1 MSTYAIQDKITIAE
15 AHQWLLNAHEEW
27 TQKNIDSLEGNEL
40 DQLMINI
47 ASLKPKDFK
56 VPRRKSAPKKKSS
69 NSERSQMEYDESRC
83 DARCWADGFGAQC
96 SKKKIDGS
104 IFCKTCNKDNK
115 DGNKVGLR
123 NGLFTETRP
132 THEWGDESNKVLGWR
147 DADGNKPEKKK
158 KSSKKSSDGGETN
171 TEKKPRKCGYCR
183 CEGHTKAT
191 CPKIKEDLTETDE
204 VKALKEQL
212 AAAQAKIAQHESA
225 SDEEKTVACEVG
237 LDVANLDDVKDEE
250 LEEDLSPKSKTAAG
264 VGEIKEDQ
272 VEEDQVEEDQ
282 VEEDQ
287 VEEDPVELAKQA
299 KDDRV
304 NKLEI
309 NDDEDNE
316 DNEDNEGF
324 IAITMEGVNY
334 DRDENDVVYDDG
346 MNEVGKWDGEK
357 IIFSK
362 KGLRNHNKSKEI
374 INDIDGE
381 KEDEDL

>member
-132 THEWGDESNKVLGWR
+132 THEWGDESNKVLRWR

-158 KSSKKSSDGGETN
+158 KSSKKSSDGEETN

-204 VKALKEQL
+204 VKTLKEKL

-237 LDVANLDDVKDEE
+237 LDVANLDDVKDVNGDE
-250 LEEDLSPKSKTAAG
+250 LEEDLSPVSKNAAG
-264 VGEIKEDQ
+264 VGEIQEDTI
-272 VEEDQVEEDQ
+272 EEVKKAQEER
-282 VEEDQ
+282 VSKMEE
-287 VEEDPVELAKQA
+287 
-299 KDDRV
+299 
-304 NKLEI
+304 KLEM
-309 NDDEDNE
+309 DESDGE
-316 DNEDNEGF
+316 ERDYTDCTF
-324 IAITMEGVNY
+324 EGVKY
-334 DRDENDVVYDDG
+334 DRDEDDIVYD
-346 MNEVGKWDGEK
+346 NENVSWSFRLYG
-357 IIFSK
+357 
-362 KGLRNHNKSKEI
+362 
-374 INDIDGE
+374 
-381 KEDEDL
+381 

>member
-15 AHQWLLNAHEEW
+15 AQQWLLNAHEEW
-27 TQKNIDSLEGNEL
+27 TQNNIDSLEGNEL

-83 DARCWADGFGAQC
+83 DARTWADGFGAQC

-115 DGNKVGLR
+115 DGNKVGMR
-123 NGLFTETRP
+123 NGLFTEARP
-132 THEWGDESNKVLGWR
+132 THEWDDESNKGLPWR

-158 KSSKKSSDGGETN
+158 KSSKKSLDGEETN

-191 CPKIKEDLTETDE
+191 CPKVKEDLTETDE

-272 VEEDQVEEDQ
+272 VEED
-282 VEEDQ
+282 
-287 VEEDPVELAKQA
+287 PVESAKQA

-304 NKLEI
+304 NKLEVS
-309 NDDEDNE
+309 DDEDNE

-324 IAITMEGVNY
+324 TAITMEGVNY
-334 DRDENDVVYDDG
+334 DRDENGEVYDDG
-346 MNEVGKWDGEK
+346 MNSVGKWDGEK
-357 IIFSK
+357 IIFTK

-381 KEDEDL
+381 NEDEDL

>member
-15 AHQWLLNAHEEW
+15 AQQWLLNAHEEW
-27 TQKNIDSLEGNEL
+27 TQKNIDSLEGDEL
-40 DQLMINI
+40 DQLMITI

-123 NGLFTETRP
+123 NGLFTEARP

-158 KSSKKSSDGGETN
+158 KTKKDSTGETEGV
-171 TEKKPRKCGYCR
+171 EKKPRKCSCCGQT
-183 CEGHTKAT
+183 GHTKAT
-191 CPKIKEDLTETDE
+191 CPKLKEDLTETDE

-225 SDEEKTVACEVG
+225 SDEEKTQACEVG
-237 LDVANLDDVKDEE
+237 LDVANLDDVKDVKVDE
-250 LEEDLSPKSKTAAG
+250 LEEDLSPVSKNAAG
-264 VGEIKEDQ
+264 VGEIQEDTI
-272 VEEDQVEEDQ
+272 EEVKKAQEER
-282 VEEDQ
+282 VSKMEE
-287 VEEDPVELAKQA
+287 
-299 KDDRV
+299 
-304 NKLEI
+304 KLEM
-309 NDDEDNE
+309 DESDGE
-316 DNEDNEGF
+316 DRDYTDCTF
-324 IAITMEGVNY
+324 EGVKY
-334 DRDENDVVYDDG
+334 DRDEEDIVYDNG
-346 MNEVGKWDGEK
+346 MNEVGEWTGEK
-357 IIFSK
+357 ILFSK
-362 KGLRNHNKSKEI
+362 KGKRQHAHSKEI
-374 INDIDGE
+374 LADVSE
-381 KEDEDL
+381 

>member
-15 AHQWLLNAHEEW
+15 AQQWLLNAHEEW
-27 TQKNIDSLEGNEL
+27 THKNIDSLDGNEH

-83 DARCWADGFGAQC
+83 DARTWADGFGAQC

-115 DGNKVGLR
+115 DGNKVGMR
-123 NGLFTETRP
+123 NGLFTEARP
-132 THEWGDESNKVLGWR
+132 THEWDDESNKVLGWR

-158 KSSKKSSDGGETN
+158 KSSKKSSDGEETN

-191 CPKIKEDLTETDE
+191 CPKIKEDLKEKEPLDE
-204 VKALKEQL
+204 AAQL
-212 AAAQAKIAQHESA
+212 AAALALVEKLQAKGVTSDA
-225 SDEEKTVACEVG
+225 SSDDDDKTQACEIG
-237 LDVANLDDVKDEE
+237 TDVANLDDVKGQE

-272 VEEDQVEEDQ
+272 VEED
-282 VEEDQ
+282 
-287 VEEDPVELAKQA
+287 PVELAKQA

-304 NKLEI
+304 NKLEVSDD
-309 NDDEDNE
+309 DDEGDDGN
-316 DNEDNEGF
+316 DGNEGF
-324 IAITMEGVNY
+324 IAITMEGVSY

-357 IIFSK
+357 IIFTK

-374 INDIDGE
+374 INDIDDE

>member
-15 AHQWLLNAHEEW
+15 AQQWLLNAHEEW
-27 TQKNIDSLEGNEL
+27 TQKNIDSLEGDEL
-40 DQLMINI
+40 DQLMITI

-158 KSSKKSSDGGETN
+158 KTKKDSTGETEGV
-171 TEKKPRKCGYCR
+171 EKKPRKCSCCGQT
-183 CEGHTKAT
+183 GHTKAT
-191 CPKIKEDLTETDE
+191 CPKLKEDLTETDE

-237 LDVANLDDVKDEE
+237 LDVANLDDVKNDCTE
-250 LEEDLSPKSKTAAG
+250 LEEDLSPYMYEPSQRILVTPT
-264 VGEIKEDQ
+264 Q
-272 VEEDQVEEDQ
+272 
-282 VEEDQ
+282 
-287 VEEDPVELAKQA
+287 
-299 KDDRV
+299 
-304 NKLEI
+304 
-309 NDDEDNE
+309 
-316 DNEDNEGF
+316 
-324 IAITMEGVNY
+324 
-334 DRDENDVVYDDG
+334 
-346 MNEVGKWDGEK
+346 
-357 IIFSK
+357 
-362 KGLRNHNKSKEI
+362 
-374 INDIDGE
+374 
-381 KEDEDL
+381 

>member
-15 AHQWLLNAHEEW
+15 AQQWLLNAHEEW
-27 TQKNIDSLEGNEL
+27 TQKNIDSLDENEL
-40 DQLMINI
+40 HQLMINI

-83 DARCWADGFGAQC
+83 DARSWADGFGAQC

-115 DGNKVGLR
+115 DGNKVGMR

-225 SDEEKTVACEVG
+225 SDEEKTQACEVG
-237 LDVANLDDVKDEE
+237 LDVANLDDVKDVKVDE
-250 LEEDLSPKSKTAAG
+250 LEEDLSPVSKNAAG
-264 VGEIKEDQ
+264 VGEIQEDTI
-272 VEEDQVEEDQ
+272 EEVKKAQEER
-282 VEEDQ
+282 VSKMEE
-287 VEEDPVELAKQA
+287 
-299 KDDRV
+299 
-304 NKLEI
+304 KLEM
-309 NDDEDNE
+309 DESDGE
-316 DNEDNEGF
+316 DRDYTDCTF
-324 IAITMEGVNY
+324 EGVKY
-334 DRDENDVVYDDG
+334 DRDEEDIVYDNG
-346 MNEVGKWDGEK
+346 MNEVGEWTGEK
-357 IIFSK
+357 ILFSK
-362 KGLRNHNKSKEI
+362 KGKRQHAHSKEI
-374 INDIDGE
+374 LADVSE
-381 KEDEDL
+381 

>member
-123 NGLFTETRP
+123 NGLFTEARP
-132 THEWGDESNKVLGWR
+132 THEWGDESNKVLRWR

-158 KSSKKSSDGGETN
+158 KSSKKSSDGEETN

-225 SDEEKTVACEVG
+225 SDEEKTQACEVG
-237 LDVANLDDVKDEE
+237 LDVANLDDVKDVEEHE
-250 LEEDLSPKSKTAAG
+250 LEEDLSPVSKNASG
-264 VGEIKEDQ
+264 VGEIQEDTI
-272 VEEDQVEEDQ
+272 VEVKKAQEER
-282 VEEDQ
+282 VSKMEE
-287 VEEDPVELAKQA
+287 
-299 KDDRV
+299 
-304 NKLEI
+304 KLEM
-309 NDDEDNE
+309 DESDGE
-316 DNEDNEGF
+316 DRDYTDCTF
-324 IAITMEGVNY
+324 EGVKY
-334 DRDENDVVYDDG
+334 DRDEDDIVYDNG
-346 MNEVGKWDGEK
+346 MNEVGEWTGEQ
-357 IIFSK
+357 ILFSK
-362 KGLRNHNKSKEI
+362 KGKRLHAHSK
-374 INDIDGE
+374 DILADVSE
-381 KEDEDL
+381 